1 MKFRHKVVTASSILL
16 LITVS
21 LLSTQQV
28 MTIRSQT
35 QEHIN
40 SSVKEILTSVS
51 NTVQSEMNAKKDLAR
66 SITEIIEL
74 SPNDR
79 TYVKDILEKP
89 TPKSSFLAIGFG
101 YESNGFV
108 IENDDGWDAGPDYDP
123 RQRPWFIAAKNKG
136 DLVVTD
142 PYVDASSKN
151 VIISVGTPVKQNGQF
166 LAGMFYDLELTSLS
180 DLVNQVNLFDAG
192 YLFLVTDDGT
202 TIANPQ
208 SKYNGE
214 KLNSY
219 LPQVDLNK
227 ATQHI
232 EVDNN
237 PYMVSLTH
245 IPSENW
251 YVGAIID
258 ETAAYSVVGE
268 LRNSAIIYSII
279 AVLASV
285 IALTLLIRTLMRPLD
300 TLNTAIKD
308 VASGKGDLTQR
319 LETDTDQE
327 FSELAKNFNTFME
340 NLQQQI
346 IESKSISDQILT
358 GTQITAEGARDSAGA
373 IQTQLQELEQLA
385 TAMHEMSVTATE
397 VANNAQGAASAA
409 KEADQATIEGSSV
422 VSESTQT
429 INMLSDSIDLAV
441 EEVQVLESATAN
453 IETILKV
460 INDIADQTNLLA
472 LNAAIEAARAGES
485 GRGFAVVADE
495 VRTLAQRTQES
506 TTEIRSMIEQ
516 LQSGASSVASA
527 MHQSKGSAVEAVE
540 KADLANDALQRIR
553 DAIQRISDMN
563 LQIASAA
570 EEQSLVAEEIN
581 NNTVNIK
588 DLSTQVADS
597 ANRTNE
603 AMQSQHDNVRKQ
615 DEILNRFTV

>member
-1 MKFRHKVVTASSILL
+1 MKFRHKVVTASSFLL

-35 QEHIN
+35 QEHID
-40 SSVKEILTSVS
+40 SSVNEILTSVG

-66 SITEIIEL
+66 SITEVIEL
-74 SPNDR
+74 NPSSHN
-79 TYVKDILEKP
+79 YVQNILERP
-89 TPKSSFLAIGFG
+89 TLKASFLAIGFG

-108 IENDDGWDAGPDYDP
+108 IENDDGWEAGPDYDP

-151 VIISVGTPVKQNGQF
+151 VIISVGTPVKENGQF
-166 LAGMFYDLELTSLS
+166 LAGMFYDLELTTLS

-192 YLFLVTDDGT
+192 YLFLVTADGT
-202 TIANPQ
+202 TIAHPQ

-214 KLNSY
+214 KVGSY
-219 LPQVDLNK
+219 LPQVDLTQS
-227 ATQHI
+227 TQHI
-232 EVDNN
+232 EIDGDR
-237 PYMVSLTH
+237 YMINLTH
-245 IPSENW
+245 IPGENW
-251 YVGAIID
+251 YVGSVID
-258 ETAAYSVVGE
+258 EAIAYSAVGE

-279 AVLASV
+279 AVIASV

-300 TLNTAIKD
+300 TLNNAIKG

-327 FSELAKNFNTFME
+327 FSELATNFNTFME

-346 IESKSISDQILT
+346 IESKSISDQILN
-358 GTQITAEGARDSAGA
+358 GTQITAEGAKDSAGA

-409 KEADQATIEGSSV
+409 KEADQATVEGSSV
-422 VSESTQT
+422 VGESTQT

-506 TTEIRSMIEQ
+506 TTEIRTMIEQ
-516 LQSGASSVASA
+516 LQSGASSVANA

-540 KADLANDALQRIR
+540 KADLANNALQRIR

-588 DLSTQVADS
+588 DLSTQVAES
-597 ANRTNE
+597 ANRTND
-603 AMQSQHDNVRKQ
+603 AMQAQQEDVHKQ
-615 DEILNRFTV
+615 DQILNRFTV